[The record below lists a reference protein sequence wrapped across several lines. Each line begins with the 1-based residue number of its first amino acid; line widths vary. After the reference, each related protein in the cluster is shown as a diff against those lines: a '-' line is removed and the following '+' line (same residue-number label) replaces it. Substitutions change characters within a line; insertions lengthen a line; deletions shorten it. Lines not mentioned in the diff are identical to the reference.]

1 MSTRT
6 HITLPEDLYKRLEA
20 ARGDVP
26 RSRFIVRAVE
36 KQMDRR
42 AGKANADAK
51 NDVNLLSDVLPPPP
65 PGGVS

>member
-20 ARGDVP
+20 ARGDIP

-36 KQMDRR
+36 ALVESAESPTVGNFMQPKVTITK
-42 AGKANADAK
+42 G
-51 NDVNLLSDVLPPPP
+51 PPP
-65 PGGVS
+65 VSQTWAR